1 MRRDRDCVMDAAK
14 QPRRGA
20 AVDHAFI
27 RFLLPVSVLFLVLSY
42 CHSCDVRLLS
52 VQFTSTLLH
61 DLDHFISRK
70 AMLLFC
76 NALLLLVTRDSGLLG
91 FFAPTTNNSDE
102 ESDHK
107 QLRLDRGD
115 PETESATV
123 KPCPVE
129 EKAAVTSGP
138 ETKGCEVEEKA
149 EAGGDASLESVAVE
163 GMDTERVDEDETEDE
178 NIDELNRKFEA
189 FIERVKNERRMEARQ
204 LVVV

>member
-1 MRRDRDCVMDAAK
+1 MDAAK

-42 CHSCDVRLLS
+42 CHSCYVRLLS
-52 VQFTSTLLH
+52 VEFTSTLLH

-70 AMLLFC
+70 AVLLFC
-76 NALLLLVTRDSGLLG
+76 NALLWFVTRDSGLLG
-91 FFAPTTNNSDE
+91 FFAPTTNSSDE

-107 QLRLDRGD
+107 RLRRERGD
-115 PETESATV
+115 PETESATA

-129 EKAAVTSGP
+129 EKAAVTGGA
-138 ETKGCEVEEKA
+138 ETKGCEVEATA
-149 EAGGDASLESVAVE
+149 EAGGDASLELAAVE
-163 GMDTERVDEDETEDE
+163 GMDMERVAEDED
-178 NIDELNRKFEA
+178 IDELHRKIEE
-189 FIERVKNERRMEARQ
+189 FIERVKSKRRMEARQ